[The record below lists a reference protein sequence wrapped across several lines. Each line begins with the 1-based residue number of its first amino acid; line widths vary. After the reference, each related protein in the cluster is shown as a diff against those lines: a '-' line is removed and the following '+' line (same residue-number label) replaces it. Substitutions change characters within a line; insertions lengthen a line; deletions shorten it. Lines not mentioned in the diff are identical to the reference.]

1 AVAEVLFGDYNPA
14 GRLPIIFPVSEGQL
28 PLVYNHK
35 PTGRGD
41 DYTNL
46 TGQALFPFG
55 FGLSYTSFSYSKLK
69 LSEQVIRIGDS
80 VVVSVN
86 ITNTGKIPGDEVV
99 QLYLHDELATVA
111 RPVKELKGF
120 RRIHLLP
127 GETQEVSFVIPSEM
141 LAMYD
146 ASMKKTIEPGRFSVM
161 IGASSKD
168 IRQRTYL
175 EVVE

>member
-1 AVAEVLFGDYNPA
+1 
-14 GRLPIIFPVSEGQL
+14 
-28 PLVYNHK
+28 
-35 PTGRGD
+35 
-41 DYTNL
+41 
-46 TGQALFPFG
+46 
-55 FGLSYTSFSYSKLK
+55 
-69 LSEQVIRIGDS
+69 S